1 MMVKIPYDTEEL
13 TYGIAIDDKNAMKVA
28 INIVTSVLFHA
39 SNNSSWSEE
48 DKDSIKKAFR
58 IASVFQWWIDNEMVQ
73 VQMKWEDQ

>member
-13 TYGIAIDDKNAMKVA
+13 AYGIATDDKNSMKVA

-48 DKDSIKKAFR
+48 DKD
-58 IASVFQWWIDNEMVQ
+58 
-73 VQMKWEDQ
+73 

>member
-1 MMVKIPYDTEEL
+1 MVKIPYDTEEL
-13 TYGIAIDDKNAMKVA
+13 AYGIATDDKNSMKVA

-39 SNNSSWSEE
+39 SNNSSWSKE

>member
-1 MMVKIPYDTEEL
+1 MVRIPYDTEEL
-13 TYGIAIDDKNAMKVA
+13 AYGIATDDKNAMKVA
-28 INIVTSVLFHA
+28 INIVASVLFHT

-58 IASVFQWWIDNEMVQ
+58 IASVFQWWIDNEMVH